1 MCLHT
6 GANERLLGLTWRP
19 RSFEVH
25 SRWHTLKEFTIS
37 CRLRMSAVTWMNLVD
52 IRSHWCALELDTR
65 MKMLICFP
73 KLSRSPKP
81 FPPCRDC
88 PSCFPD
94 GLVDCMDPDCCTQ
107 IACQGQTYCRGSPD
121 PTAIAGQG
129 QSSAA
134 QPASKSFYDRV
145 SFLIGPN
152 GCHMVPWDNAFN
164 SR

>member
-1 MCLHT
+1 MGTRAQHEDEDAHMC
-6 GANERLLGLTWRP
+6 P
-19 RSFEVH
+19 
-25 SRWHTLKEFTIS
+25 K
-37 CRLRMSAVTWMNLVD
+37 AVQGTK
-52 IRSHWCALELDTR
+52 A
-65 MKMLICFP
+65 F
-73 KLSRSPKP
+73 
-81 FPPCRDC
+81 

-145 SFLIGPN
+145 SFLIGPS
-152 GCHMVPWDNAFN
+152 GCHMVPWDNVFN